1 MSEDENENESIEDTD
16 LEDLLSDD
24 DDFQDMLDEED
35 DLDSDLSDFDEDVD
49 SLDGFTE
56 EDSSFDEEDSL
67 HLTNEETNLESDAQS
82 TESEAPID
90 DVKAATDP
98 ATESDENNLPEALPP
113 LPEEPPKEEALSE
126 DTPKEGISSDI
137 DQTPE
142 SKDPSADLDSGV
154 NIPEQ
159 EEPSH
164 VEVTASDVDMESL
177 ESVDLTLTIEL
188 SRIQVPIK
196 KVLEMRP
203 GNLIDMQMPEKGYV
217 DLVISG
223 KKVGQGELV
232 KLGDVMGIRILEM
245 GTKSF

>member
-1 MSEDENENESIEDTD
+1 MSEDENIEDTD

-56 EDSSFDEEDSL
+56 EESFAEEDSL
-67 HLTNEETNLESDAQS
+67 HLTNEETTSETKSQTA
-82 TESEAPID
+82 ESEAPID
-90 DVKAATDP
+90 EAEPTAES
-98 ATESDENNLPEALPP
+98 TEEIP
-113 LPEEPPKEEALSE
+113 PEEPASMEETSSEDIPKDEALEENTPPEAEQTSELE
-126 DTPKEGISSDI
+126 DTSSGLN
-137 DQTPE
+137 
-142 SKDPSADLDSGV
+142 A
-154 NIPEQ
+154 PEQ
-159 EEPSH
+159 EEPTH
-164 VEVTASDVDMESL
+164 VETTTSDIDMEPL
-177 ESVDLTLTIEL
+177 ESVALTLTVEL
-188 SRIQVPIK
+188 SRIQIPIK

-203 GNLIDMQMPEKGYV
+203 GNLIDMQMPEQGYV

-223 KKVGQGELV
+223 KKVGQGELI